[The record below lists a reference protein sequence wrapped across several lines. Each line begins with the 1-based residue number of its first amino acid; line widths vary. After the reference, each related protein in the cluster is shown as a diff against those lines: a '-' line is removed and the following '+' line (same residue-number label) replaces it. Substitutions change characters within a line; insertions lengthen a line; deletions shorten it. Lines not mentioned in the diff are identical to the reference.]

1 MPLSQLQKYILRAG
15 LESKKYAVS
24 KSVLIKFYQG
34 LKNPPKAADQIG
46 IITKSVERLI
56 GKGMV
61 KGVGTKTAEKWFIKE
76 VILTASGKK
85 KAREL
90 LGKQAQLP
98 FKIKPACR

>member
-15 LESKKYAVS
+15 LGSKKYAAP
-24 KSVLIKFYQG
+24 KAILIKFYQG
-34 LKNPPKAADQIG
+34 LKNPPKPADQIG

-56 GKGMV
+56 LKGLAR
-61 KGVGTKTAEKWFIKE
+61 GVGVKTAEKWFIKE

-90 LGKQAQLP
+90 LGRQAQLP
-98 FKIKPACR
+98 FKK